1 MTAQPIKYRKRP
13 VVIEAM
19 QWDGTAENADAI
31 ISWVLANGGTAS
43 FTCGAEDG
51 CSAEVGV
58 HWLTI
63 RTLEGDMSARAG
75 WWVLRGIAGEFYP
88 HDPEIFPNA
97 YDLAHRAPCI
107 DGEHCGQPEQCP
119 PANEP
124 SFVVG

>member
-1 MTAQPIKYRKRP
+1 MSTQTPTKYRKRP

-19 QWDGTAENADAI
+19 QWDGTPEGATLI
-31 ISWVLANGGTAS
+31 IDWVLANGGTATYS
-43 FTCGAEDG
+43 CSPEHGCTPELGA
-51 CSAEVGV
+51 

-63 RTLEGDMSARAG
+63 RTLEGDMRAQDG

-107 DGEHCGQPEQCP
+107 DGEYCGQPEQCP
-119 PANEP
+119 PEP